1 MRNFQAVSCVLV
13 FEEKILLLKRSD
25 KVRTNKGM
33 WSVVAGE
40 IEGDPY
46 ITALKE
52 IKEETG
58 LAEPD
63 ISLIRRGDPFNLKMT
78 IQSMTTLHP
87 FLFSTITNTI
97 RLNWEHDEFQWISVD
112 AIDEIQLV
120 PRFSDLLRSVHLIA

>member
-13 FEEKILLLKRSD
+13 FDAKILLLKRSD

-120 PRFSDLLRSVHLIA
+120 PRFSDMLRSVHLIA

>member
-46 ITALKE
+46 VTALKE

-120 PRFSDLLRSVHLIA
+120 PRFSDMLRSVHLIA

>member
-120 PRFSDLLRSVHLIA
+120 PRFFDMLRSVHLIA

>member
-1 MRNFQAVSCVLV
+1 LRNFQAVSCVLV

-120 PRFSDLLRSVHLIA
+120 PRFFDMLRSVHLIA